1 MVCKLFCIISAQC
14 EIIIIVPIGIFVHL
28 THRKGNIMA
37 KRISRNTFIM
47 DNPPTVH
54 SYAAITGGKE
64 GEGPLGKYFDAV
76 FSDAYFGQ
84 KTWEKAEGEMLRL
97 TVEKALEKGS
107 LSAEEIN
114 YMFGGDLLNQCTTT
128 SYGLRELDI
137 PLLCVY
143 GACSTMSESLLMA
156 SLMTDSGIGG
166 NVVACTSSHFCSAE
180 RQFRF
185 PLSYGGVRTPTAQ
198 WTCTASGAAVIKPMQ
213 DYGPYIMAATIG
225 KIVDLGVTDAN
236 NMGAAMA
243 PAAAYVIKTHL
254 QDRGLSPKDFDYI
267 ITGDLGR
274 VGGILLI
281 ELLKEEGIDIASV
294 YKDCG
299 TMMFDIKGQDVH
311 AGGSGCGCS
320 ASVLCGYFLDRIKTG
335 EIKNILFCATGALMS
350 PTMSQQ
356 GESIPG
362 ISHAVHIS
370 CSCVKEEK

>member
-1 MVCKLFCIISAQC
+1 
-14 EIIIIVPIGIFVHL
+14 
-28 THRKGNIMA
+28 MA
-37 KRISRNTFIM
+37 KRITRNTFITES
-47 DNPPTVH
+47 PPTIH
-54 SYAAITGGKE
+54 SYAAIAGSKE
-64 GEGPLGKYFDAV
+64 GEGPLGKHFDQIYQ
-76 FSDAYFGQ
+76 DAYFGQ
-84 KTWEKAEGEMLRL
+84 DTWEKAEGELLRL
-97 TVEKALEKGS
+97 TVMKAVEKGG
-107 LSAEEIN
+107 LTPDEIN
-114 YMFGGDLLNQCTTT
+114 FMFAGDLLNQCTTT
-128 SYGLRELDI
+128 SYGLRDLEI

-156 SLMTDSGIGG
+156 SLMTDSGLGG
-166 NVVACTSSHFCSAE
+166 NVIACTSSHFCSAE

-198 WTCTASGAAVIKPMQ
+198 WTCTASGAAVIRPH
-213 DYGPYIMAATIG
+213 DGTGPYVKAATIG
-225 KIVDLGVTDAN
+225 KIVDMGVTDAN

-254 QDRGLSPKDFDYI
+254 KDRNMSAEDFDLI

-274 VGGILLI
+274 VGGSLLI
-281 ELLKEEGIDIASV
+281 ELLENDGISISSR

-299 TMMFDIKGQDVH
+299 TMIYDYETQDVH

-320 ASVLCGYFLDRIKTG
+320 ASVLCGYFLDKVKSG
-335 EIKNILFCATGALMS
+335 ELKNILFCATGALMS

-370 CSCVKEEK
+370 HA

>member
-1 MVCKLFCIISAQC
+1 MKG
-14 EIIIIVPIGIFVHL
+14 IV
-28 THRKGNIMA
+28 MA
-37 KRISRNTFIM
+37 KRISRNTFITES
-47 DNPPTVH
+47 PPTIH
-54 SYAAITGGKE
+54 SYAAIVGSKE
-64 GEGPLGKYFDAV
+64 GDGPLGKCFDQIYQ
-76 FSDAYFGQ
+76 DAYFGQ
-84 KTWEKAEGEMLRL
+84 DTWEKAEGELLRL
-97 TVEKALEKGS
+97 TVMKAIEKGR
-107 LSAEEIN
+107 LTPDEIN
-114 YMFGGDLLNQCTTT
+114 FMFAGDLLNQCTTT
-128 SYGLRELDI
+128 SYGLRDFEI

-156 SLMTDSGIGG
+156 SLMTDCGLGG
-166 NVVACTSSHFCSAE
+166 NVIACTSSHFCSAE

-198 WTCTASGAAVIKPMQ
+198 WTCTASGAAVIRPH
-213 DYGPYIMAATIG
+213 DSTGPYVKAATIG
-225 KIVDLGVTDAN
+225 KIVDMGVTDAN

-254 QDRGLSPKDFDYI
+254 HDRGMTPDDFDMI

-274 VGGILLI
+274 VGGSLLI
-281 ELLKEEGIDIASV
+281 ELLENEGISIAKK

-299 TMMFDIKGQDVH
+299 TMIFNYETQDVH

-320 ASVLCGYFLDRIKTG
+320 ASVLCGYFLDKVKSG
-335 EIKNILFCATGALMS
+335 ELKNILFCATGALMS

-370 CSCVKEEK
+370 YS